1 MLGPLKKQMIDLIT
15 AGRVGEFNKSLTFAS
30 VVVVVTALAYFCNA
44 LLQKKFKVSFE
55 ENLRNDIYSGI
66 MRQSHTRFKEK
77 DTAELLSCVN
87 EHASAISGNLV
98 NPIFSLISYGIMA
111 LVDPN

>member
-1 MLGPLKKQMIDLIT
+1 
-15 AGRVGEFNKSLTFAS
+15 
-30 VVVVVTALAYFCNA
+30 
-44 LLQKKFKVSFE
+44 
-55 ENLRNDIYSGI
+55 